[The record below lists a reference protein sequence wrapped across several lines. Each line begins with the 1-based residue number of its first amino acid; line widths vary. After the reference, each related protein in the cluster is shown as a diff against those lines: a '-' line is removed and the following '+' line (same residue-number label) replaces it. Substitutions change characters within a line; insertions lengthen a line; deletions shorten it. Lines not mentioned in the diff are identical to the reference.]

1 MKRPEGITTGRGRRR
16 LALVAALLPAA
27 LLLVAAVAIP
37 AALVIA
43 QEPPP
48 GDELVFVN
56 AEEDPVERKGDGR
69 FIARPTFSRQVGSL
83 YYGVRD
89 PDTGEWLTTL
99 YRVQG
104 GEKKRQ
110 DGWEY
115 SFEYPFED
123 DQVQLDKERP
133 YLLVMSVAEGG
144 QQHTFYAA
152 IPEHRPGGIWNKIL
166 SALDPKEWGRAIAG
180 WVIEG
185 THGTL
190 CGVVEQA
197 TGDDADRCRER

>member
-1 MKRPEGITTGRGRRR
+1 MKPRIPIPISRRR
-16 LALVAALLPAA
+16 RPALLVATLLSA

-37 AALVIA
+37 AALVFA
-43 QEPPP
+43 QDPPT
-48 GDELVFVN
+48 DELAFVN
-56 AEEDPVERKGDGR
+56 ASEDPVERKGDGR
-69 FIARPTFSRQVGSL
+69 FIARPVFSHPVGPL

-89 PDTGEWLTTL
+89 PDTGEWLTTMFSV
-99 YRVQG
+99 RG
-104 GEKKRQ
+104 GEKERQ

-123 DQVQLDKERP
+123 GQVELDKERP
-133 YLLVMSVAEGG
+133 YLLVILAIKQGE
-144 QQHTFYAA
+144 TYRFYAA

-166 SALDPKEWGRAIAG
+166 RALDPKQWGRAIAG

-190 CGVVEQA
+190 CGVVERA
-197 TGDDADRCRER
+197 TGEDADRCEGP

>member
-1 MKRPEGITTGRGRRR
+1 MKWQTETRRVRRKR
-16 LALVAALLPAA
+16 LALVAALLPAV

-37 AALVIA
+37 AALVVA
-43 QEPPP
+43 QDPPT
-48 GDELVFVN
+48 DEVVFVN
-56 AEEDPVERKGDGR
+56 ASEDPVERKGDGR
-69 FIARPTFSRQVGSL
+69 FIARPVFNHPVGPL

-89 PDTGEWLTTL
+89 PDTGEWLTTMFSV
-99 YRVQG
+99 RG
-104 GEKKRQ
+104 GEKERK

-123 DQVQLDKERP
+123 GQVELDKERP
-133 YLLVMSVAEGG
+133 YLLVILAIKQGEPYR
-144 QQHTFYAA
+144 FYAA

-166 SALDPKEWGRAIAG
+166 RALDPKQWGRAIAG

-190 CGVVEQA
+190 CGVVERA
-197 TGDDADRCRER
+197 TGDDADRCREP

>member
-16 LALVAALLPAA
+16 RIALLVAALL
-27 LLLVAAVAIP
+27 LTAAVAVP

-48 GDELVFVN
+48 DELAFVN

-69 FIARPTFSRQVGSL
+69 FIARPVFSNQVGSL

-89 PDTGEWLTTL
+89 PDTGDWLTTL

-123 DQVQLDKERP
+123 DQPSSTRSAPTCSSCRSRRAVSSTP
-133 YLLVMSVAEGG
+133 STPPSPSTGP
-144 QQHTFYAA
+144 AA
-152 IPEHRPGGIWNKIL
+152 
-166 SALDPKEWGRAIAG
+166 S
-180 WVIEG
+180 G
-185 THGTL
+185 T
-190 CGVVEQA
+190 
-197 TGDDADRCRER
+197 RS

>member
-1 MKRPEGITTGRGRRR
+1 MKLRFPTPISRRRR
-16 LALVAALLPAA
+16 LTLLVAVLLPAA
-27 LLLVAAVAIP
+27 LLLAAAMVIP

-43 QEPPP
+43 QDPPT
-48 GDELVFVN
+48 DEVVFVN
-56 AEEDPVERKGDGR
+56 ASEEPVERKGDGR
-69 FIARPTFSRQVGSL
+69 FIARPVFSKQVAPL

-89 PDTGEWLTTL
+89 PDTGDFLTTMF
-99 YRVQG
+99 RVQG
-104 GEKKRQ
+104 GEKERQ

-123 DQVQLDKERP
+123 GQVELDKERP
-133 YLLVMSVAEGG
+133 YLLVILAIKNGE
-144 QQHTFYAA
+144 TYRFYAA